1 MPDPVRL
8 ERRGQVLEITLDR
21 PKANAIDA
29 KTSRAMGEAFDS
41 FQNDPDLRVAILTGA
56 GERIFSAG
64 WDLNTAEDED
74 QDYGSGGF
82 GGLMNRFDLDKPVI
96 AAVNGACAA
105 GGFEIALAADLM
117 VAADHAFFF
126 LSEATL
132 GLTVG
137 AVSVARLFERVPHQT
152 AVDMLYT
159 GRRIDTE
166 AALRLGLVAEVV
178 PMEELMD
185 ASRSLA
191 ERIIASAPLSV
202 AAMKE
207 MITKVSA
214 LPVAEA
220 DRIAKA
226 GGLPAQK
233 RAGSS
238 EDAKEGPR
246 AFNEKRAPVW
256 KGK

>member
-1 MPDPVRL
+1 MSDPVRL

-29 KTSRAMGEAFDS
+29 KTSRAMGAAFDE
-41 FQNDPDLRVAILTGA
+41 FQRDPDLRVAILTGA

-64 WDLNTAEDED
+64 WDLTTAEDAD
-74 QDYGSGGF
+74 QEYGSGGF
-82 GGLMNRFDLDKPVI
+82 GGIMHRFDLEKPVI

-132 GLTVG
+132 GLTV
-137 AVSVARLFERVPHQT
+137 ASVSVARLFQRVPYPL

-159 GRRIDTE
+159 GRRIDAQE
-166 AALRLGLVAEVV
+166 ALRHGLVSQVV
-178 PMEELMD
+178 PRAELMD
-185 ASRSLA
+185 ASRALA
-191 ERIIASAPLSV
+191 ERIIQSAPLSV

-207 MITKVSA
+207 MVTKVSA

-220 DRIAKA
+220 DRIAKE

-233 RAGSS
+233 RAGAS
-238 EDAKEGPR
+238 EDAREGPR
-246 AFNEKRAPVW
+246 AFNEKRKPVW
-256 KGK
+256 QGK

>member
-1 MPDPVRL
+1 MSDPVRL
-8 ERRGQVLEITLDR
+8 ERRGPILEITLDR

-29 KTSRAMGEAFDS
+29 KTSRVMAAAFDE
-41 FQNDPDLRVAILTGA
+41 FQNDPELRVAILTGA
-56 GERIFSAG
+56 GDRIFSAG

-74 QDYGSGGF
+74 QEYGSGGF

-132 GLTVG
+132 GLTV
-137 AVSVARLFERVPHQT
+137 ASVSVARLCQRIPQPV

-159 GRRIDTE
+159 GRRIDAQE
-166 AALRLGLVAEVV
+166 ALKLGLVAEVV
-178 PMEELMD
+178 PKEELMD
-185 ASRSLA
+185 ASRALA
-191 ERIIASAPLSV
+191 ERIIKSAPLSV

-214 LPVAEA
+214 MPVAEA
-220 DRIAKA
+220 DRIAKE

-233 RAGSS
+233 RAGAS

-246 AFNEKRAPVW
+246 AFTEKRDPVW
-256 KGK
+256 KGR

>member
-1 MPDPVRL
+1 MSEPVRL
-8 ERRGQVLEITLDR
+8 ERRGAILEITLDR

-29 KTSRAMGEAFDS
+29 KTSRAMGAAFDS

-82 GGLMNRFDLDKPVI
+82 GGLMNRFDLEKPVI

-105 GGFEIALAADLM
+105 GGFEIALAADFM
-117 VAADHAFFF
+117 IAADHAFFF

-132 GLTVG
+132 GLTV
-137 AVSVARLFERVPHQT
+137 ASVSVARLCQRIPQQM

-159 GRRIDTE
+159 GRRIDAAE
-166 AALRLGLVAEVV
+166 ALRLGLVSDVV
-178 PMEELMD
+178 PGPELMD
-185 ASRSLA
+185 AARALA
-191 ERIIASAPLSV
+191 ERIGQSAPLSV

-207 MITKVSA
+207 MVTEVSA

-220 DRIAKA
+220 DRLAKA
-226 GGLPAQK
+226 GGLPAQA
-233 RAGSS
+233 RAGAS

-246 AFNEKRAPVW
+246 AFNEKRPPVW
-256 KGK
+256 QGR